1 MYHNKFELT
10 LRIFLKLKVKMNS
23 QENIVPEGAKT
34 VFIENVGTVIIPP
47 RNTEQ
52 DILDIAEAMKDDLE
66 TLRELLCVV
75 KVCDEDIKS
84 EIVEG
89 VPVTSS
95 VDKSEPAPVPAAGF
109 GMDEANK
116 KALNVLNNEGEEE
129 FMKHVFTDQE
139 TGRKLSYS
147 EMRMRYG

>member
-1 MYHNKFELT
+1 
-10 LRIFLKLKVKMNS
+10 MNS

-52 DILDIAEAMKDDLE
+52 DILNIADAFKDDLE

-95 VDKSEPAPVPAAGF
+95 EPAPVDKSTDKSSSTEQDGF

-116 KALNVLNNEGEEE
+116 KALNVLNNEGQEE

-139 TGRKLSYS
+139 TGRQLSYS

>member
-1 MYHNKFELT
+1 
-10 LRIFLKLKVKMNS
+10 MNS

-52 DILDIAEAMKDDLE
+52 DILNIADAFKDDLV

-75 KVCDEDIKS
+75 KVCDEDLKS

-95 VDKSEPAPVPAAGF
+95 EPAPLPGVPEPVDKSPDKSSSTEQGGF

-116 KALNVLNNEGEEE
+116 KALNVLNNEGQEE

-147 EMRMRYG
+147 EMRSRYG